1 MKLWLARIL
10 VFGASLS
17 LMACATTSPPFNHL
31 DAGARP
37 HIKTVDSILIAPQ
50 DRIGADIS
58 KDNTIAQLSALI
70 PGSAMIPALVDLGV
84 TSVRVMSANK
94 HAKPMRESLEN
105 HDYAWEFR
113 KQVRHSLRTSRLEGV
128 DSFAIIRQE
137 YPGMRGQIIDQS
149 DADAVLIVDMRYA
162 FTKEFDGLYVSS
174 YAMLFPNKEELGE
187 FKERPDRDDV
197 IEFTDNIYRNK
208 FAAVVPVGVKDG
220 TKAENAAY
228 WAELSEEELTDLLEV
243 AGLKLADAMANDIN
257 IDDIYGEIIYD
268 DFPPKIE
275 VEQED
280 IDGISGIKAEG
291 VSDPSSDAVPETPQ
305 DRVTEDIV
313 VDDVVAEDVEIDAEL
328 DAVSTEAGTD
338 S

>member
-1 MKLWLARIL
+1 M
-10 VFGASLS
+10 
-17 LMACATTSPPFNHL
+17 
-31 DAGARP
+31 
-37 HIKTVDSILIAPQ
+37 
-50 DRIGADIS
+50 
-58 KDNTIAQLSALI
+58 
-70 PGSAMIPALVDLGV
+70 
-84 TSVRVMSANK
+84 
-94 HAKPMRESLEN
+94 
-105 HDYAWEFR
+105 
-113 KQVRHSLRTSRLEGV
+113 
-128 DSFAIIRQE
+128 
-137 YPGMRGQIIDQS
+137 
-149 DADAVLIVDMRYA
+149 
-162 FTKEFDGLYVSS
+162 
-174 YAMLFPNKEELGE
+174 
-187 FKERPDRDDV
+187 
-197 IEFTDNIYRNK
+197 
-208 FAAVVPVGVKDG
+208 VPVGVKDG

-305 DRVTEDIV
+305 DRVTEKI
-313 VDDVVAEDVEIDAEL
+313 VAEDVEIDAEL